1 MKVYISHAQADK
13 MAADELADDL
23 RADGFQVVHP
33 DRDIFPGDNWPLKV
47 GRALEESK
55 AMVVLLSPKSVAST
69 WVQKEIEHATTSRR
83 FNGRLI
89 PVMLHKTARYPW
101 ILKKL
106 RVEPFD
112 STAIARRLRK
122 AEPLGKMTVRP
133 ALMQH
138 MA

>member
-13 MAADELADDL
+13 TAADELAADL

-33 DRDIFPGDNWPLKV
+33 DQDVFPGDNWPLKI

-55 AMVVLLSPKSVAST
+55 AMVVLLSPKSVVSP
-69 WVQKEIEHATTSRR
+69 WVQKEIEHAVTSRR

-112 STAIARRLRK
+112 AAVIARRLRK
-122 AEPLGKMTVRP
+122 AEPFGKMTARP
-133 ALMQH
+133 ALLQH
-138 MA
+138 VA

>member
-13 MAADELADDL
+13 TAADELAADL

-33 DRDIFPGDNWPLKV
+33 DQDVFPGDNWPLKI

-55 AMVVLLSPKSVAST
+55 AMVVLLSPKSVASP
-69 WVQKEIEHATTSRR
+69 WVQKEIEYGITSRR

-112 STAIARRLRK
+112 ATVIARRLRK
-122 AEPLGKMTVRP
+122 AEPFGKMISRP
-133 ALMQH
+133 ALLRH
-138 MA
+138 VA